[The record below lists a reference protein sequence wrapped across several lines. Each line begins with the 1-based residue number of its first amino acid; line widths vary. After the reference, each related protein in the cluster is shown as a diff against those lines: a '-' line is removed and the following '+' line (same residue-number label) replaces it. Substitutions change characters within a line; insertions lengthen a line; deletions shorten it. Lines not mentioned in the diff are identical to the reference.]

1 MSIFGESHPDMDDLY
16 YDIESFFDNGGT
28 LDEFFKVLHYYMQ
41 NYNLEHID

>member
-28 LDEFFKVLHYYMQ
+28 LDEFFKVLYYYMQ
-41 NYNLEHID
+41 NYNLKHID